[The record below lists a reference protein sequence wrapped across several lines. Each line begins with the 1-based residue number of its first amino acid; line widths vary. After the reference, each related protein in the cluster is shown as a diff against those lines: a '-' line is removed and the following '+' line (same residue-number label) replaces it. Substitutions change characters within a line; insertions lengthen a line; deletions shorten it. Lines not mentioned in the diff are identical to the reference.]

1 MGSIG
6 NNIDAIQRDLDEV
19 VDATKAYK
27 TSDNDYSA
35 RYDLMVKATRL
46 LQTIRGPVDMLF
58 ANFENMASMGAL
70 RTLLEAGVFHA
81 MPTGGQSISAKDISA
96 KTGMDKELIV
106 RLMRAL
112 TPLGPFRETGEE
124 EYAHTPFSEIYMV
137 PQMNAIF
144 KVLSHLGSILMFD
157 RVDEYCPP
165 MLRNH
170 EFLARNN
177 WKNTMTLT
185 DNPYTHVHNCTGQT
199 MFDYISQFPER
210 LSRLNDAMMAQD
222 SALVVHGLY
231 PFTQEL
237 GPLARDDGVTIVDVG
252 GGRGHIL
259 RQIRETEPDLKGRFI
274 LQDRPIVIEEN
285 GRELESH
292 GIEPMAHDFFQL
304 QPVKGMGPLPVPSFP
319 DCLRLNG
326 IGALVYY
333 VRRVFHDWPDDE
345 VRQILVNLA
354 AAMAQHSRILIVEFI
369 MPEVGA
375 TMSNAY
381 MDHTMMTFAGVE
393 RTEKNFA
400 SLLDQAGLKLVKTWR
415 APGVPV
421 GVVEAR
427 LQ

>member
-1 MGSIG
+1 MGSIE
-6 NNIDAIQRDLDEV
+6 NNIDAIQKELDEV
-19 VDATKAYK
+19 VNATNTYKA
-27 TSDNDYSA
+27 SDNDYTA

-58 ANFENMASMGAL
+58 TNFENMASMGAI

-81 MPTGGQSISAKDISA
+81 MPTGGQSISAKEISA
-96 KTGMDKELIV
+96 KTGMDKEMIV

-112 TPLGPFRETGEE
+112 TPIGPFRETGEE

-137 PQMNAIF
+137 PQMSAIF
-144 KVLSHLGSILMFD
+144 KVL
-157 RVDEYCPP
+157 VDEYCPP

-170 EFLARNN
+170 EFLAKHN

-237 GPLARDDGVTIVDVG
+237 GALARDDGVTIVDVG

-259 RQIRETEPDLKGRFI
+259 RQIRETEPGLKGRFI

-292 GIEPMAHDFFQL
+292 GIEPMAHDFFQA
-304 QPVKGMGPLPVPSFP
+304 QPVKG
-319 DCLRLNG
+319 
-326 IGALVYY
+326 ALIYY

-354 AAMAQHSRILIVEFI
+354 AAMEEHSRILIVEFI

-400 SLLDQAGLKLVKTWR
+400 NLLDQAGLRLVKTWR

-427 LQ
+427 LK

>member
-1 MGSIG
+1 
-6 NNIDAIQRDLDEV
+6 
-19 VDATKAYK
+19 
-27 TSDNDYSA
+27 
-35 RYDLMVKATRL
+35 
-46 LQTIRGPVDMLF
+46 
-58 ANFENMASMGAL
+58 
-70 RTLLEAGVFHA
+70 
-81 MPTGGQSISAKDISA
+81 
-96 KTGMDKELIV
+96 
-106 RLMRAL
+106 
-112 TPLGPFRETGEE
+112 
-124 EYAHTPFSEIYMV
+124 
-137 PQMNAIF
+137 
-144 KVLSHLGSILMFD
+144 MFD

-285 GRELESH
+285 GRELEPH
-292 GIEPMAHDFFQL
+292 GIEPMAHDFFQP

-345 VRQILVNLA
+345 VRQILVNLV

>member
-1 MGSIG
+1 MGSIE
-6 NNIDAIQRDLDEV
+6 NNIDAIQKDLDEV
-19 VDATKAYK
+19 VNATNTYK
-27 TSDNDYSA
+27 TSDNDYCA

-58 ANFENMASMGAL
+58 TNFENMASMGAL

-81 MPTGGQSISAKDISA
+81 MPTGGQSISAKEISA
-96 KTGMDKELIV
+96 KTGMDKEMIEKKKQADEKV

-144 KVLSHLGSILMFD
+144 KVL
-157 RVDEYCPP
+157 VDEYCPP

-170 EFLARNN
+170 EFLAKHN

-237 GPLARDDGVTIVDVG
+237 GALARDDGVTIVDVG

-259 RQIRETEPDLKGRFI
+259 RQIRETEPGLKGRFI

-292 GIEPMAHDFFQL
+292 GIEPMAHDFFQA
-304 QPVKGMGPLPVPSFP
+304 QPVK
-319 DCLRLNG
+319 
-326 IGALVYY
+326 GALVYY

-354 AAMAQHSRILIVEFI
+354 AAMEQHSRILIVEFI

-400 SLLDQAGLKLVKTWR
+400 NLLDQAGLNLVKTWR

-427 LQ
+427 LK